1 MSKKLVQNPFY
12 KKFIFILAGVL
23 LLILAGFFFW
33 NNFKNIIVQNKLN
46 SILAKGTDS
55 LYIIKYDSLS
65 FDEKTGNAYLK
76 NIHIIPD
83 TDRVRKLSVEK
94 IPYILLDVK
103 IKSIKISGVRTA
115 KALAGEEMIGDS
127 IVIDQPEI
135 IMYSIKPLQ
144 KGTKIESEATTVYKE
159 ILGKL
164 KVIKMEF
171 VYVNNVVVNGIDFFS
186 KEKNF
191 DFFNGKFL
199 LENVLIDSAHNFDTT
214 RVLFCKQAAFTV
226 DSFFSYNND
235 RREISVKDVTF
246 LGKQRSLL
254 FNEIL
259 IERFADDS
267 GKGTNFL
274 NAKVLTLNGINT
286 DAVVKN
292 KNIIVDSIICDQI
305 TVHELPPDMLKTKKI
320 KIVKSNDSI
329 GFRNV
334 YGVYM
339 KYLNFPKVTFVPLS
353 NSKYKV
359 GNLAIK
365 INDVQ
370 AGQIMKL
377 QEHPMNYTKELEVE
391 LSSLSMNS
399 NDGLYNFAFKEILI
413 NSLQKQ
419 LKINSFNITPFAS
432 ERQYAN
438 RFNFQKDRFDV
449 QLSGI
454 YLKNIDMNTLLEK
467 KLLASELVINSL
479 NAKIYRDLHKP
490 LDKKNKVG
498 NYPSQMLT
506 KMDNAVNISK
516 ATINSANI
524 EYKENEAATNEIG
537 IINFADTRMNVSNI
551 TNIPAEIQKN
561 NTLTISFA
569 SKVLGEI
576 PINGNFKFI
585 LNSKDGEFTTTG
597 NVSGFDALK
606 LNKVSVPMALIKIDR
621 GTINSIDFNLRGNNT
636 SAKGDFVMKYNDLKV
651 DILKRDKTTKAI
663 KKRGFLSL
671 AANLILVNDNPGK
684 QGLRK
689 VNPVFERNIYKSF
702 FNLVWKTVFTGMKKT
717 VGIP

>member
-1 MSKKLVQNPFY
+1 
-12 KKFIFILAGVL
+12 
-23 LLILAGFFFW
+23 
-33 NNFKNIIVQNKLN
+33 
-46 SILAKGTDS
+46 
-55 LYIIKYDSLS
+55 
-65 FDEKTGNAYLK
+65 
-76 NIHIIPD
+76 
-83 TDRVRKLSVEK
+83 
-94 IPYILLDVK
+94 
-103 IKSIKISGVRTA
+103 
-115 KALAGEEMIGDS
+115 
-127 IVIDQPEI
+127 
-135 IMYSIKPLQ
+135 MYSLKPLQ

-171 VYVNNVVVNGIDFFS
+171 VYVNNVIVNGVNFYS

-235 RREISVKDVTF
+235 RREISVRDVTF

-254 FNEIL
+254 FNEIS
-259 IERFADDS
+259 IDRFASDS
-267 GKGTNFL
+267 GKGASFL

-305 TVHELPPDMLKTKKI
+305 MVYEIPAAKLKTTKI
-320 KIVKSNDSI
+320 KIVKSNDST

-339 KYLNFPKVTFVPLS
+339 RYLNFPKVTFVPLA

-370 AGQIMKL
+370 SGQIINL
-377 QEHPMNYTKELEVE
+377 QQQPMNYTKEMEVA
-391 LSSLSMNS
+391 LSSLSVIS
-399 NDGLYNFAFKEILI
+399 DDGLYNFSFKDILV

-419 LKINSFNITPFAS
+419 LKINSFDIIPFAS
-432 ERQYAN
+432 ERQFAN
-438 RFNFQKDRFDV
+438 QFNFQKDRYDV
-449 QLSGI
+449 SLSGI
-454 YLKNIDMNTLLEK
+454 FLKNIDMNTLLEK
-467 KLLASELVINSL
+467 KLVASDLVINNLSA
-479 NAKIYRDLHKP
+479 NIYRDLHKP
-490 LDKKNKVG
+490 LEKENKVG
-498 NYPSQMLT
+498 NYPSQVLIA
-506 KMDNAVNISK
+506 MDHEVNVSK

-524 EYKENEAATNEIG
+524 QYKESEAMTNETG
-537 IINFADTRMNVSNI
+537 IINFSDTKMTISNV

-569 SKVLGEI
+569 SKVLGVI
-576 PINGNFKFI
+576 PLNGNFKFI
-585 LNSKDGEFTTTG
+585 LNSNDGDFTTTG
-597 NVSGFDALK
+597 HVGGFNALE
-606 LNKVSVPMALIKIDR
+606 LNKVSVPMTLIKINQ
-621 GTINSIDFNLRGNNT
+621 GTINSIDFNLKGNNT
-636 SAKGDFVMKYNDLKV
+636 SARGDFVMKYNDLKV
-651 DILKRDKTTKAI
+651 DILKRDKTTKEI
-663 KKRGFLSL
+663 KKRGFLSM
-671 AANLILVNDNPGK
+671 AANIILVNDNPGK

-702 FNLVWKTVFTGMKKT
+702 FNLVWKTIFTGMKKT

>member
-1 MSKKLVQNPFY
+1 MSKKPGSTSFNKRIVY
-12 KKFIFILAGVL
+12 ILAGLL
-23 LLILAGFFFW
+23 LLIVGGLFFW

-55 LYIIKYDSLS
+55 LYVIKYDSLS

-83 TDRVRKLSVEK
+83 TNRIKKLSVEK
-94 IPYILLDVK
+94 MPYIFLDVK
-103 IKSIKISGVRTA
+103 IRSIKISGVRTA

-127 IVIDQPEI
+127 IVIDQPDI
-135 IMYSIKPLQ
+135 VMYSLKPLE
-144 KGTKIESEATTVYKE
+144 KGTKIETEATTVYKE

-164 KVIKMEF
+164 KVIKMGF
-171 VYVNNVVVNGIDFFS
+171 VYVNNVVVNGVDFYS

-199 LENVLIDSAHNFDTT
+199 LENVLIDSAHNLDTT

-235 RREISVKDVTF
+235 RREISVKDVIF

-254 FNEIL
+254 FNEIS
-259 IERFADDS
+259 IDRFAYDS
-267 GKGTNFL
+267 GKGTSLL

-286 DAVVKN
+286 NAVIKN
-292 KNIIVDSIICDQI
+292 KNIIVDSIICNEI
-305 TVHELPPDMLKTKKI
+305 MVYELPANKSKTTKI
-320 KIVKSNDSI
+320 KIVKSNDSL

-339 KYLNFPKVTFVPLS
+339 RYLNFPKVTVVPLA

-370 AGQIMKL
+370 AGQIINL
-377 QEHPMNYTKELEVE
+377 QQHPMNYTKEIEVE
-391 LSSLSMNS
+391 LSSLSIVS
-399 NDGLYNFAFKEILI
+399 DDGYYNFSFKDILV

-419 LKINSFNITPFAS
+419 LKINSFNIVPFAS

-438 RFNFQKDRFDV
+438 QFNFQKDRYDV
-449 QLSGI
+449 SLSGI
-454 YLKNIDMNTLLEK
+454 FLKNIDMNTLLEK
-467 KLLASELVINSL
+467 KLLASELVINNLSA
-479 NAKIYRDLHKP
+479 NIYRDLRKP
-490 LDKKNKVG
+490 LEKKNKVG

-506 KMDNAVNISK
+506 AMDHEVNVSK

-524 EYKENEAATNEIG
+524 QYKENEAVTNETG
-537 IINFADTRMNVSNI
+537 IIDFTDTKMTISNI
-551 TNIPAEIQKN
+551 TNIPEEIQKN

-569 SKVLGEI
+569 SKVLGKI
-576 PINGNFKFI
+576 PLNGNFKFI
-585 LNSKDGEFTTTG
+585 LNSKEGGFTTAG
-597 NVSGFDALK
+597 HVSGFDALE
-606 LNKVSVPMALIKIDR
+606 LNKVSVPMALIKINR
-621 GTINSIDFNLRGNNT
+621 GSINSIDFNLRGNNT
-636 SAKGDFVMKYNDLKV
+636 GAKGDFVMKYKDLKV

-663 KKRGFLSL
+663 KKRGFLSM

-684 QGLRK
+684 QGLRE
-689 VNPVFERNIYKSF
+689 VNPVSERNIYKSF
-702 FNLVWKTVFTGMKKT
+702 FNLVWKTIFTGMKKT